1 MPKKSDKTLV
11 TLLLDR
17 SGSMNKVKSQT
28 VEAINSYISH
38 LKDGGDD
45 IRFSFIMFDAPFP
58 GDRMDLEKLH
68 VGRKIADVPALTDD
82 DFLPRGM
89 TPLIDAAFQTIR
101 AVEASLK
108 GKSGTKVVIA
118 IQTDGDE
125 NASRENGW
133 SDLKSLIA
141 EKEQDGWQFNFMGAG
156 INAYQQSERM
166 GISRSKTISYGMD
179 KKSTHN
185 AFEATASV
193 TRAFASGSILSTN
206 YADTDKLAAGD
217 NWHGKL

>member
-1 MPKKSDKTLV
+1 MSNKTEKTLV
-11 TLLLDR
+11 TLLLDQT
-17 SGSMNKVKSQT
+17 GSMNKVKSQT
-28 VEAINSYISH
+28 IEAINAYISH
-38 LKDGGDD
+38 LKEGGDD
-45 IRFSFIMFDAPFP
+45 IRFSLIMFDAPWP
-58 GDRMDLEKLH
+58 AEQMELEKLH
-68 VGRKIADVPALTDD
+68 VGRKIAEVPELMDADYQ
-82 DFLPRGM
+82 PRGM

-125 NASRENGW
+125 NASRENSW
-133 SDLKSLIA
+133 NDLKALIA
-141 EKEQDGWQFNFMGAG
+141 DKERDGWQFNFMGAG

-179 KKSTHN
+179 KKSTHS

>member
-1 MPKKSDKTLV
+1 MPKKSQKTLV

-45 IRFSFIMFDAPFP
+45 IRFSLVMFDSPHP

-68 VGRKIADVPALTDD
+68 VGRKIADVPALMDED
-82 DFLPRGM
+82 YLPRGM

-108 GKSGTKVVIA
+108 GKSETKVVIA

-125 NASRENGW
+125 NTSRENSW

-141 EKEQDGWQFNFMGAG
+141 EKERAGWQFNFMGAG

-166 GISRSKTISYGMD
+166 GISRDKTISYGLD
-179 KKSTHN
+179 KKSTHS

-206 YADTDKLAAGD
+206 YAETDKLAAGD